1 MGTKWDLDVWQGEKG
16 KSSPT
21 VKVSCTAGLTIET
34 QWAEGW
40 LKTVLHI
47 SHSMF
52 ETWNLNC
59 SYLQIPTSL
68 KHVATR
74 VMVFLQQEGPW
85 AELPKHLS
93 QNKTEA
99 LQFVQHSA
107 NTFNCKGDFHWD
119 LHMFNT
125 SFRSFECIAP
135 LCTHIHMKSHSQ
147 CKAGSLLGLHF
158 PGLSEKLL

>member
-21 VKVSCTAGLTIET
+21 VKVSCTAGLMIES

-47 SHSMF
+47 SHSVF

-68 KHVATR
+68 KHVAIR
-74 VMVFLQQEGPW
+74 VMVFLQLKDHG
-85 AELPKHLS
+85 LS
-93 QNKTEA
+93 SQSTSVRARQKLCSLYST
-99 LQFVQHSA
+99 LL
-107 NTFNCKGDFHWD
+107 NTLNCTGDFHWD

-125 SFRSFECIAP
+125 SFRSFECVAP
-135 LCTHIHMKSHSQ
+135 LHTRIHMKSHSQ
-147 CKAGSLLGLHF
+147 CKARSRLGLHF
-158 PGLSEKLL
+158 PGLREKPL